1 MFNDVLSPP
10 LLPAQSPIAMRSRLL
25 PLFVLVVV
33 VSMPHLAFSQMI
45 VAHRGASHDAPE
57 NTLSAFRLAWDQN
70 ADGVEGDFYLTAD
83 SKIVCIHDK
92 DTKRTAG
99 KKLVVEGSTLA
110 ELRKL
115 DAGKWKAAKWA
126 NEPIPTFAEVLK
138 TVPENRTFVIELKS
152 DEKIVP
158 FLKAE
163 LERLDHSK
171 IKLLIICFNDKVIA
185 DCKRLL
191 PNVKSHWLTSFKQNK
206 TTGQWT
212 PTADQIAKTVKQS
225 GANGVG
231 MQGNTQ
237 VIDAAFIDTMKQGG
251 CDEFHVWTV
260 DSPTDA
266 NYFSKLGAF
275 GITTN
280 RPAFIREAL
289 ETKTAAN

>member
-1 MFNDVLSPP
+1 
-10 LLPAQSPIAMRSRLL
+10 MRSRLI
-25 PLFVLVVV
+25 PLFVLVV
-33 VSMPHLAFSQMI
+33 SFSLPQLASSQMI

-99 KKLVVEGSTLA
+99 KKMVVQGSTLA
-110 ELRKL
+110 DLRQL
-115 DAGKWKAAKWA
+115 DAGKWKDEKWA
-126 NEPIPTFAEVLK
+126 NEPIPTFAEVLQ
-138 TVPENRTFVIELKS
+138 TVPEDRTFVIEIKS
-152 DEKIVP
+152 DERIVP

-163 LERLDHSK
+163 LDQLDHSK
-171 IKLLIICFNDKVIA
+171 IKLLIISFNDKVIA

-206 TTGQWT
+206 TTGVWT
-212 PTADQIAKTVKQS
+212 PTADQIAKTVKKS

-237 VIDAAFIDTMKQGG
+237 VINTDFIATLKQGG

-260 DSPTDA
+260 DSPADA
-266 NYFSKLGAF
+266 RHFADLGAF

-280 RPAFIREAL
+280 RPAFIRDAL
-289 ETKTAAN
+289 ETEPAAN

>member
-1 MFNDVLSPP
+1 
-10 LLPAQSPIAMRSRLL
+10 MRSRLI
-25 PLFVLVVV
+25 PLFVFVAS
-33 VSMPHLAFSQMI
+33 VSLSQLAFSQMI

-57 NTLSAFRLAWDQN
+57 NTLSAFRLAWKQN

-99 KKLVVEGSTLA
+99 KKIVVQDSTLA
-110 ELRKL
+110 ELRQL
-115 DAGKWKAAKWA
+115 DAGKWKDAKWA
-126 NEPIPTFAEVLK
+126 NEPIPTFAEVLQ
-138 TVPENRTFVIELKS
+138 TVPEGRTFVIEIKS
-152 DEKIVP
+152 DERIVP
-158 FLKAE
+158 VLKSE
-163 LERLDHSK
+163 LDRLDHAN
-171 IKLLIICFNDKVIA
+171 INLLIISFNDKVIA

-206 TTGQWT
+206 ATGKWT
-212 PTADQIAKTVKQS
+212 PTADQIAKTVKKS
-225 GANGVG
+225 GASGVG
-231 MQGNTQ
+231 MHGNTQ
-237 VIDAAFIDTMKQGG
+237 VIDAAFIAAMKQGG

-260 DSPTDA
+260 DSPADA